1 MSESHESYSS
11 HASHKTNG
19 THATNETNG
28 THATNE
34 TKTASQLNDELL
46 SSLRPP
52 TRRWYLL
59 AFLLGAVVAWG
70 LFAFTWQVTHGMYVT
85 GKNRPVMWGFYITG
99 FVFWVGLSH
108 SGTMVSAILRLSQAN
123 WRRPILRAAEAMTV
137 FSITVA
143 GLFPLIHLG
152 RNWVFFY
159 MIPYPNQRGLWPNFR
174 SPLLWDVTA
183 ITSYIIGSSIF
194 LYLGMLPDLAVV
206 RDRSAGW
213 RRKLYAVLAMGWR
226 GTAREWVV
234 YHQASTL
241 MAALIIP
248 VAVSVHSI
256 VAWDFA
262 VTVVPGWHSTI
273 FPPYFVIGAILSG
286 VAAVITLM
294 IVIRRAFHLEEYL
307 TPLHFDNM
315 GKILLVISLLW
326 SYAYFVEVQ
335 TTWYAHEPIEW
346 EVFSF
351 MADKYTFLL
360 ILMLVGNS
368 LLPITAMCFKRL
380 RRSIGVMLAVSLL
393 VNVAM
398 FIERFLIIVPSLS
411 HKNMPFI
418 WGSYRPSWVEIS
430 VNIAALAGFA
440 LLYTLF
446 AKLFPIVAV
455 TDVRELEVREARVP
469 LGRAELPAVAGEE

>member
-11 HASHKTNG
+11 HESHKTNG
-19 THATNETNG
+19 THATNET
-28 THATNE
+28 
-34 TKTASQLNDELL
+34 KTAGQLNDELL

-59 AFLLGAVVAWG
+59 AFFLGAVVAWG

-85 GKNRPVMWGFYITG
+85 GKDRPVMWGFYITG

-108 SGTMVSAILRLSQAN
+108 SGTMVSAILRLSRAN

-152 RNWVFFY
+152 RNWIFY
-159 MIPYPNQRGLWPNFR
+159 YLIPYPNQRGLWPNFR
-174 SPLLWDVTA
+174 SALLWDVTA

-194 LYLGMLPDLAVV
+194 LYLGMLPDLAVA
-206 RDRSAGW
+206 RDRSSG
-213 RRKLYAVLAMGWR
+213 RRQQLYTVLAMGWR

-294 IVIRRAFHLEEYL
+294 IIIRRAFHLEEYL

-351 MADKYTFLL
+351 MANKYTFLL
-360 ILMLVGNS
+360 LLMLVGNS

-380 RRSIGVMLAVSLL
+380 RRSIGVMLSVSLL

-440 LLYTLF
+440 LLYTFF

-469 LGRAELPAVAGEE
+469 LGRAEVPTVAGEE

>member
-1 MSESHESYSS
+1 MSEPTLSAAKS
-11 HASHKTNG
+11 AG
-19 THATNETNG
+19 
-28 THATNE
+28 
-34 TKTASQLNDELL
+34 QLNDELL

-59 AFLLGAVVAWG
+59 AFCLGAVVAWG
-70 LFAFTWQVTHGMYVT
+70 LAAFIWQLTHGMYVT

-108 SGTMVSAILRLSQAN
+108 SGTMVSSILRLSQAN

-137 FSITVA
+137 FCITVA

-152 RNWVFFY
+152 RNWTFFY

-174 SPLLWDVTA
+174 SPLLWDMTA
-183 ITSYIIGSSIF
+183 ITAYIIGSTLF
-194 LYLGMLPDLAVV
+194 LYLGLLPDLAVV
-206 RDRSAGW
+206 RDRSVGW
-213 RRKLYAVLAMGWR
+213 RHKVYAVLAMGWR
-226 GTAREWVV
+226 GSAHEWSV
-234 YHQASTL
+234 YHKASTL

-294 IVIRRAFHLEEYL
+294 IIIRRAFHLEEYL

-315 GKILLVISLLW
+315 GKLLLVISLLW
-326 SYAYFVEVQ
+326 TYAYFVEVQ

-351 MADKYTFLL
+351 MADRYTIPLL
-360 ILMLVGNS
+360 VMLAGNS

-380 RRSIGVMLAVSLL
+380 RRSIGMMLAVSLL

-411 HKNMPFI
+411 HKNMPFA
-418 WGSYRPSWVEIS
+418 WGSYTPSWVEIS

-446 AKLFPIVAV
+446 AKFFPIVALS
-455 TDVRELEVREARVP
+455 DVRELEARKAGVP
-469 LGRAELPAVAGEE
+469 LGRVRVPSITGEE

>member
-1 MSESHESYSS
+1 MSERPVIAKSAEQM
-11 HASHKTNG
+11 NR
-19 THATNETNG
+19 EM
-28 THATNE
+28 
-34 TKTASQLNDELL
+34 L
-46 SSLRPP
+46 SSLAPP
-52 TRRWYLL
+52 SRSWYLL
-59 AFLLGAVVAWG
+59 VCLLGAVVAWG
-70 LFAFTWQVTHGMYVT
+70 VAAFAWQVTHGMYVT
-85 GKNRPVMWGFYITG
+85 GKNRPVMWALYITG

-137 FSITVA
+137 FSISVA

-152 RNWVFFY
+152 RNWIFY
-159 MIPYPNQRGLWPNFR
+159 YLIPYPNQRGLWPNFR
-174 SPLLWDVTA
+174 SALLWDVTA
-183 ITSYIIGSSIF
+183 ITCYIIGSSLF
-194 LYLGMLPDLAVV
+194 LYLGMIPDLAVV
-206 RDRSAGW
+206 RDRATGW
-213 RRKLYAVLAMGWR
+213 RRQLYGVLAMGWR
-226 GTAREWVV
+226 GTARQWVI
-234 YHQASTL
+234 YQKASTL

-294 IVIRRAFHLEEYL
+294 VVIRRAFRLEEYL

-315 GKILLVISLLW
+315 GKLLLVISLLW

-351 MADKYTFLL
+351 MAGRYTPQLL
-360 ILMLVGNS
+360 LMLLGNS
-368 LLPITAMCFKRL
+368 LLPVVTMCFKRL
-380 RRSIGVMLAVSLL
+380 RRSIGVMLVVSLL

-398 FIERFLIIVPSLS
+398 FLERFLIIVPSLS
-411 HKNMPFI
+411 HKNMPFL
-418 WGSYRPSWVEIS
+418 WGSYRPSLVEVSI
-430 VNIAALAGFA
+430 NLAALAGFA

-446 AKLFPIVAV
+446 VKLFPIVALS
-455 TDVRELEVREARVP
+455 DVRELEERQALVR
-469 LGRAELPAVAGEE
+469 LGRARLPSIAGKE

>member
-1 MSESHESYSS
+1 MSELSG
-11 HASHKTNG
+11 KPLRT
-19 THATNETNG
+19 THTAMKSAT
-28 THATNE
+28 
-34 TKTASQLNDELL
+34 QLNDEML
-46 SSLRPP
+46 SSMRAP
-52 TRRWYLL
+52 TWRWYLL
-59 AFLLGAVVAWG
+59 AFVLGAVVAWG
-70 LFAFTWQVTHGMYVT
+70 MYAFTYQMMTGMSVT

-137 FSITVA
+137 FTISIA
-143 GLFPLIHLG
+143 ALFPFIHLG
-152 RNWVFFY
+152 RNWVVFY
-159 MIPYPNQRGLWPNFR
+159 FLPFPNQRGLWPNFR
-174 SPLLWDVTA
+174 SALLWDITA
-183 ITSYIIGSSIF
+183 ITAYLIGSSLF
-194 LYLGMLPDLAVV
+194 LYLGMIPDLAIA
-206 RDRSAGW
+206 RDRASGW
-213 RRKLYAVLAMGWR
+213 RRKLYEVLAMGWR

-234 YHQASTL
+234 YHKASTL

-294 IVIRRAFHLEEYL
+294 IVIRRVFHLEDYL

-315 GKILLVISLLW
+315 GKLLLVISLLW
-326 SYAYFVEVQ
+326 AYAYFVEVNI
-335 TTWYAHEPIEW
+335 TWYAHEPIEW

-351 MADKYTFLL
+351 MSDKYAPLL
-360 ILMLVGNS
+360 LLMLVGNAV
-368 LLPITAMCFKRL
+368 LPITVLCFKKL

-393 VNVAM
+393 INVCM

-411 HKNMPFI
+411 RKNMPFI
-418 WGSYRPSWVEIS
+418 WHNYAPSWVEIS
-430 VNIAALAGFA
+430 VNIAAVAGFA
-440 LLYTLF
+440 LLYTFF
-446 AKLFPIVAV
+446 AKYFPIVAV
-455 TDVRELEVREARVP
+455 TDVRELEVRQVRMP
-469 LGRAELPAVAGEE
+469 FGRAELPSIAGKE

>member
-1 MSESHESYSS
+1 MSEHMLAAKS
-11 HASHKTNG
+11 AR
-19 THATNETNG
+19 
-28 THATNE
+28 
-34 TKTASQLNDELL
+34 QLNDEML
-46 SSLRPP
+46 SSMRTP
-52 TRRWYLL
+52 TWRWYGL

-70 LFAFTWQVTHGMYVT
+70 LAAFTYQVMTDLSVT
-85 GKNRPVMWGFYITG
+85 GLDRPVMWGIYIAN

-143 GLFPLIHLG
+143 GLFPVIHLG
-152 RNWVFFY
+152 RNWVVYYF
-159 MIPYPNQRGLWPNFR
+159 MPYPNQRGLWPNFR
-174 SPLLWDVTA
+174 SALLWDATA
-183 ITSYIIGSSIF
+183 ITTYIIGSSLF

-206 RDRSAGW
+206 RDRSTGW
-213 RRKLYAVLAMGWR
+213 RKKIYAVLAMGWR
-226 GTAREWVV
+226 GTAREWVIFR
-234 YHQASTL
+234 QASTL

-262 VTVVPGWHSTI
+262 VTVIPGWHSTI
-273 FPPYFVIGAILSG
+273 FPPYFVIGAITSG

-294 IVIRRAFHLEEYL
+294 VIIRRVFHLEDYL

-315 GKILLVISLLW
+315 GKILLVICLLW

-351 MADKYTFLL
+351 MSGRYTPLL
-360 ILMLVGNS
+360 ILMLIGNS
-368 LLPITAMCFKRL
+368 VLPVTALCFKKI
-380 RRSIGVMLAVSLL
+380 RRSVKAMLVITLL
-393 VNVAM
+393 VNVGM
-398 FIERFLIIVPSLS
+398 FIERYLIVVPSLS

-418 WGSYRPSWVEIS
+418 WGTYSPSWVELS
-430 VNIAALAGFA
+430 VTAAAFAGFT
-440 LLYTLF
+440 LLYVLF
-446 AKLFPIVAV
+446 TKFFPMVAL
-455 TDVRELEVREARVP
+455 TDVRELGVRHTDVQ
-469 LGRAELPAVAGEE
+469 LGRTQVHSLTGEEQ

>member
-1 MSESHESYSS
+1 MSEHPIVS
-11 HASHKTNG
+11 
-19 THATNETNG
+19 
-28 THATNE
+28 
-34 TKTASQLNDELL
+34 TKSAGEVNDELL
-46 SSLRPP
+46 SSLRAP
-52 TRRWYLL
+52 TRCWYLL
-59 AFLLGAVVAWG
+59 AFFLGAVVAWG
-70 LFAFTWQVTHGMYVT
+70 LFAFSWQVTHGMYVT
-85 GKNRPVMWGFYITG
+85 GKDRPVMWGFYITG

-108 SGTMVSAILRLSQAN
+108 SGTMVSAILRLSRAN

-143 GLFPLIHLG
+143 GLFPLINLG
-152 RNWVFFY
+152 RNWTFY
-159 MIPYPNQRGLWPNFR
+159 YLIPYPNQRGLWPNFR
-174 SPLLWDVTA
+174 SALLWDVTA
-183 ITSYIIGSSIF
+183 ITTYILGSTIF
-194 LYLGMLPDLAVV
+194 LYLGMLPDLALA
-206 RDRSAGW
+206 RDRSGGW
-213 RRKLYAVLAMGWR
+213 RRELYAILAMGWR

-234 YHQASTL
+234 YHRASTL

-294 IVIRRAFHLEEYL
+294 IIIRRAFRLEGYL

-360 ILMLVGNS
+360 LVMLVGNS
-368 LLPITAMCFKRL
+368 LLPIATMCFKRL
-380 RRSIGVMLAVSLL
+380 RRSVGVMLAVSLL

-440 LLYTLF
+440 LLYTIF

-455 TDVRELEVREARVP
+455 TDVRELEVLETRVP
-469 LGRAELPAVAGEE
+469 LGRTEVQTVAGEE

>member
-1 MSESHESYSS
+1 MSD
-11 HASHKTNG
+11 TPD
-19 THATNETNG
+19 
-28 THATNE
+28 
-34 TKTASQLNDELL
+34 TAKSAARINDELL

-59 AFLLGAVVAWG
+59 VLFLGAVVAWG
-70 LFAFTWQVTHGMYVT
+70 LAAFTWQMTHGMYVT
-85 GKNRPVMWGFYITG
+85 GLDRPVMWGVYIVG

-108 SGTMVSAILRLSQAN
+108 SGTMVSSILRLSQAN

-137 FSITVA
+137 FCITVA
-143 GLFPLIHLG
+143 GMFPLIHLG
-152 RNWVFFY
+152 RNWTFYY

-174 SPLLWDVTA
+174 SPLLWDMTA
-183 ITSYIIGSSIF
+183 ITAYIIGSSLF
-194 LYLGMLPDLAVV
+194 LYLGLLPDLAVV
-206 RDRSAGW
+206 RDRSSGW
-213 RRKLYAVLAMGWR
+213 RHHVYAVLALGWR
-226 GTAREWVV
+226 GSAREWTT
-234 YHQASTL
+234 YHMASTL

-294 IVIRRAFHLEEYL
+294 IIIRRAFHLEAYL
-307 TPLHFDNM
+307 TPRHFDNM
-315 GKILLVISLLW
+315 GKLLLVISLLW

-351 MADKYTFLL
+351 MANKYTLVLL
-360 ILMLVGNS
+360 LMLLGNS
-368 LLPITAMCFKRL
+368 LLPITTMCFKRL
-380 RRSIGVMLAVSLL
+380 RRSIGVMLVVSLL
-393 VNVAM
+393 VNVGM

-418 WGSYRPSWVEIS
+418 WGNYHPSLVEIS
-430 VNIAALAGFA
+430 VNLAALAGFA
-440 LLYTLF
+440 LLYALF
-446 AKLFPIVAV
+446 AKFFPIVAIS
-455 TDVRELEVREARVP
+455 DVRELEARKVDVNM
-469 LGRAELPAVAGEE
+469 GRAQLPSIAGEE

>member
-1 MSESHESYSS
+1 MSEDLSHTSRTGQTSLTDQAPKS
-11 HASHKTNG
+11 
-19 THATNETNG
+19 ATRI
-28 THATNE
+28 
-34 TKTASQLNDELL
+34 NDELL

-52 TRRWYLL
+52 TLRWYLL
-59 AFLLGAVVAWG
+59 AFFLGAVVAWG
-70 LFAFTWQVTHGMYVT
+70 MAAFTWQLTHGMYVT

-108 SGTMVSAILRLSQAN
+108 SGTMVSSILRLSQAN

-137 FSITVA
+137 FCITVA

-152 RNWVFFY
+152 RNWIFFY

-174 SPLLWDVTA
+174 SPLLWDMTA
-183 ITSYIIGSSIF
+183 ITAYIIGSSLF
-194 LYLGMLPDLAVV
+194 LYLGLLPDLAVA
-206 RDRSAGW
+206 RDRSSGW
-213 RRKLYAVLAMGWR
+213 RQKVYAVLAMGWR
-226 GTAREWVV
+226 GTAREWSV
-234 YHQASTL
+234 YHKASTL

-294 IVIRRAFHLEEYL
+294 IIIRKAFHLEEYL

-315 GKILLVISLLW
+315 GKLLLVISLLW

-335 TTWYAHEPIEW
+335 TVWYAHEPIEW

-351 MADKYTFLL
+351 MSGRYTTQLL
-360 ILMLVGNS
+360 IMLLGNS
-368 LLPITAMCFKRL
+368 ALPIAAMCFKRL
-380 RRSIGVMLAVSLL
+380 RRSIGVMLVVSLL
-393 VNVAM
+393 VNVGM

-411 HKNMPFI
+411 HKNMPFA
-418 WGSYRPSWVEIS
+418 WGSYSPSWVEIS
-430 VNIAALAGFA
+430 VNLAALAGFA
-440 LLYTLF
+440 LLFTIF
-446 AKLFPIVAV
+446 AKFFPIVAIS
-455 TDVRELEVREARVP
+455 DVRELEARRTGVP
-469 LGRAELPAVAGEE
+469 LGRVRVPSVAGEE